1 MNTRIYREAD
11 WPYICEI
18 YDLAKPDE
26 LAGVV
31 APEHIPPLETDAEM
45 KRLFVASK
53 IVVAEINAKPVGFV
67 GSRGTFITW
76 LFVLPAFRR
85 SGVATALLH
94 HVLAELERPI
104 ALNVATSN
112 GAARLLYERLGF
124 QVEREFMSDF
134 QGTPCGVARLCLN

>member
-11 WPYICEI
+11 WPCICEI

-31 APEHIPPLETDAEM
+31 APEHIRPLETDAEM

-53 IVVAEINAKPVGFV
+53 IIVAEVDAKPVGFV

-76 LFVLPAFRR
+76 LFVLPTFRR
-85 SGVATALLH
+85 SGVA
-94 HVLAELERPI
+94 
-104 ALNVATSN
+104 
-112 GAARLLYERLGF
+112 
-124 QVEREFMSDF
+124 
-134 QGTPCGVARLCLN
+134 